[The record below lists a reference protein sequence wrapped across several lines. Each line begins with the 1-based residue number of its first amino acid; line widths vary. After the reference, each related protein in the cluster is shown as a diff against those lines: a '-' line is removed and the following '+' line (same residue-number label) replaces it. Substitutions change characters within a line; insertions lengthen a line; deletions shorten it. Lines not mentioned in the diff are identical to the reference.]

1 MAIEELIEIRH
12 CAAVAV
18 AVAVY
23 VTVTVAVGVIIGAL
37 VAAGVVVGALIATR
51 IVVTALIGTLIAA
64 LLIVR
69 FLGHEGIR
77 VLPDLVANGR
87 MLLQVFLQVRM
98 ALQELVVE
106 HQVRLFAKLLS
117 GFAVTIEEAIETGDV
132 SAVAVAVA
140 VGVAVTI
147 GVSVVIGALVAA
159 GVVVSALIATRIV
172 VTALIGTL
180 IAALLIVRFLGHEG
194 IRVLPDLVANGRMLL
209 QVFLQVRMALQE
221 LVVEHQVRLFA
232 KLLSGFAV
240 TIEEAVET
248 GDVATITA
256 AVTIAAAV
264 GVVVAV
270 LFKSRFRCHKLVRI
284 LTHLVANGRM
294 LCQVILQLRMA
305 LQKFIVEHQVR
316 LFAKLVSGLAVG
328 VEKLVEFRHRPL
340 IDFVACYRLIVL
352 IGC

>member
-132 SAVAVAVA
+132 SAVAF
-140 VGVAVTI
+140 GR
-147 GVSVVIGALVAA
+147 G
-159 GVVVSALIATRIV
+159 R
-172 VTALIGTL
+172 
-180 IAALLIVRFLGHEG
+180 RRGHD
-194 IRVLPDLVANGRMLL
+194 RR
-209 QVFLQVRMALQE
+209 
-221 LVVEHQVRLFA
+221 
-232 KLLSGFAV
+232 
-240 TIEEAVET
+240 
-248 GDVATITA
+248 
-256 AVTIAAAV
+256 
-264 GVVVAV
+264 
-270 LFKSRFRCHKLVRI
+270 
-284 LTHLVANGRM
+284 
-294 LCQVILQLRMA
+294 
-305 LQKFIVEHQVR
+305 
-316 LFAKLVSGLAVG
+316 
-328 VEKLVEFRHRPL
+328 
-340 IDFVACYRLIVL
+340 
-352 IGC
+352 